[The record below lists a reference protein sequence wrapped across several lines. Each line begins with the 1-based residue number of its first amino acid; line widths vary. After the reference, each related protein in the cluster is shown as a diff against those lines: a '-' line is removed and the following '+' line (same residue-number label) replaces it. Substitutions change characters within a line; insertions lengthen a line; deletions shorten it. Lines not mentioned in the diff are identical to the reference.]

1 MVKVRGK
8 LRIYEYESVKAGK
21 KYFWKQAKIIVRGNY
36 IDKIKQFDNQ
46 EIEIL
51 INPTSRIETKDNEK
65 LKRVLEIVDQ
75 LFGLLDEATIKRMYK
90 EKPKILDELLEIR
103 KEVIS

>member
-1 MVKVRGK
+1 MVKVKGK
-8 LRIYEYESVKAGK
+8 LRIYEYKGIKAGK
-21 KYFWKQAKIIVRGNY
+21 KYFWKQAKIIVKGNY

-51 INPTSRIETKDNEK
+51 INPSRIETKDNKK

-75 LFGLLDEATIKRMYK
+75 LFG
-90 EKPKILDELLEIR
+90 ILDEKTIKKMYEKKPKLIEELLKIR